1 MDEKAIPLNA
11 FPFPAPHSPQQR
23 RATTRHHSTTSSD
36 GGAFEDRTIGV
47 TKPGLTASLW
57 KKKKKFLFCK
67 LDNIYFEEQSTLIVS
82 KRKKGVAFTVK
93 TSERKTQLHLQ
104 ACFTAAPALLWLLL
118 GTAQKPKVQKQ
129 ADTLCMRRC
138 NAVSTLSTRYFAWGF
153 FFFFFSCFGVLVWFF
168 FFKGQN

>member
-1 MDEKAIPLNA
+1 MPSPFQPLFLPSRGELQQDTIP
-11 FPFPAPHSPQQR
+11 PPPAMEELLKTELLASPNQASQR
-23 RATTRHHSTTSSD
+23 VS
-36 GGAFEDRTIGV
+36 G
-47 TKPGLTASLW
+47 